1 MGVINNKLNQPQ
13 QKMTDTKKKP
23 AFAGRTIQGSKETRA
38 ASDPIVQRD
47 SFIQFYPQFFE
58 NFDKLDD
65 DTKQDFQARGNAVLD
80 DRNVGDSICGG
91 DADQAREELEEL
103 ATSDLKNVMNF
114 LIDEQVI
121 EFDD

>member
-1 MGVINNKLNQPQ
+1 
-13 QKMTDTKKKP
+13 MTDTQKKP
-23 AFAGRTIQGSKETRA
+23 IFKGKTITAKVETRA
-38 ASDPIVQRD
+38 GNDPIVQRD

-58 NFDKLDD
+58 NFDDLDD
-65 DTKQDFQARGNAVLD
+65 DTKADFQARGNDILD

-91 DADQAREELEEL
+91 DADAAQEELEEL